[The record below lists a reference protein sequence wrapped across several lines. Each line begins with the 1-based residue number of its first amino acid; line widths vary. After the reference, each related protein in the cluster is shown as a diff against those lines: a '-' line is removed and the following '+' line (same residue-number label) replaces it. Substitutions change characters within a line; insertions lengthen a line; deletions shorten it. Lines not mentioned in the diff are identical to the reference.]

1 MANTDSGKRLIAKLN
16 NDNYYAWS
24 YRMEMRFRKLGVWS
38 LVNGT
43 EDRPQGSDNTK
54 VVKAWRTRMDLALSE
69 IVSEVEDEQLVHT
82 RISRDPAEVWARL
95 ASIHISQGLGGI
107 ISTWQKLFQMKK
119 AADISIQQHVSSVR
133 ELADRLAGLGDSPS
147 DSLLVSVLMLS
158 LPPSYSSLV
167 ISLDSHSQVLD
178 FDFVAQ
184 RCMNEEARQLSMQD
198 PEASTSNQTTAFVAQ
213 TKPRRD
219 RKEITCFKC
228 GKKGHYR
235 NECPTKDEETAAV
248 TATIGMDTEN
258 VEEDK
263 EFSW

>member
-1 MANTDSGKRLIAKLN
+1 MANADSGKRLIAKLN

-38 LVNGT
+38 LVDGSEN
-43 EDRPQGSDNTK
+43 RPLGSDNTR

-82 RISRDPAEVWARL
+82 RISRNPADVWARL
-95 ASIHISQGLGGI
+95 ASIHVSQGLGGI
-107 ISTWQKLFQMKK
+107 ISTWQRLFQMKK
-119 AADISIQQHVSSVR
+119 ATDTSIQQHVSSIR
-133 ELADRLAGLGDSPS
+133 ELADRLTGLGDTPS

-198 PEASTSNQTTAFVAQ
+198 SETSTSAFVAK

-219 RKEITCFKC
+219 RKDVTCFKC
-228 GKKGHYR
+228 GEKGHYR
-235 NECPTKDEETAAV
+235 NECPKNDEPATAAAV
-248 TATIGMDTEN
+248 STDTEKA
-258 VEEDK
+258 EGDED
-263 EFSW
+263 FSF